1 MRSVK
6 PEQTKGPAGGNR
18 QIPASDLGMDAE
30 SSRFF
35 IACFLHV
42 KSFLGSPRR
51 SKFLDLHLLEAVL
64 PDGGVGGDTILTEV
78 NQDVPKM
85 S

>member
-6 PEQTKGPAGGNR
+6 PEQTKGPAGGKR

-42 KSFLGSPRR
+42 KCIFRAAEKIR
-51 SKFLDLHLLEAVL
+51 SLDLGLLEAVL
-64 PDGGVGGDTILTEV
+64 PDGGVGGNTVLTEV
-78 NQDVPKM
+78 NQDVPRM